1 MVPTDLQHSNTVH
14 DMLWDDHV
22 EGSSAGV
29 LTYSL
34 VGGTAVYVASVF
46 SCPLNARGGLV
57 GDAVI
62 AAILLP
68 CNLRSSSDLHTST

>member
-34 VGGTAVYVASVF
+34 VGGPQSML
-46 SCPLNARGGLV
+46 PLSSHAR
-57 GDAVI
+57 
-62 AAILLP
+62 
-68 CNLRSSSDLHTST
+68 